1 MAEEHACGMYP
12 HDGRDLLVK
21 LEELCE
27 LMAGVEEE
35 CVAKAEKLAA
45 LVGEASKV
53 LVDLGLPP
61 IRKIPHATR
70 EAREGLKEPG
80 VILEHL

>member
-1 MAEEHACGMYP
+1 MYP